1 MRMLLCLLTLMVA
14 NATLTPPNLANASET
29 VANQNEI
36 VRYRL
41 IDWKAKHIHDTKKAE
56 TIAATLKKLGCE
68 VQQFSHNGHID
79 VKYRCPEWHELKL
92 KTHEDAHKWENWLKE
107 FGFTT
112 EHKH

>member
-1 MRMLLCLLTLMVA
+1 MKTLLCMLALMMAPLILATPTQLNA
-14 NATLTPPNLANASET
+14 NEIGANE
-29 VANQNEI
+29 NEI

-41 IDWKAKHIHDTKKAE
+41 ADWKTKHIHDTKKAE
-56 TIAATLKKLGCE
+56 TITATLKKLGCE
-68 VQQFSHNGHID
+68 VQQHSHNGHID
-79 VKYRCPEWHELKL
+79 VKYRCPQWHELKL